1 MATQRDRLLALI
13 DAARANYESIR
24 AEVEKAFPDPAS
36 SPPAPDPSTQMV
48 RLNVGDDVQKAL
60 ESILETGG
68 ILALAPGVH
77 NVDLQIPARSTTSP
91 LITFTSDSQN
101 LPAEGRRIDP
111 SYKPAL
117 AILQGRTAGRSPV
130 VGLNQSRNIAFVNMG
145 FAPPVT
151 KSYTHI
157 DLGGDKN
164 VMKSPAER
172 PENYLFDRCYIF
184 GDPVLGAHR
193 GIAGNCN
200 GMKVVGS
207 YFENL
212 FEAGR
217 DSQAAGGWNGCAN
230 HLLENCFFEAGAE
243 NVMYGGSD
251 STSPDMIP
259 QDIVIRGCHFSKNFA
274 WMQLP
279 TKPSIKA
286 LFEIKSVKRLT
297 IDSCLFEQN
306 WARDWPSGVAITLKS
321 CNGENIETWATCED
335 VEIRNVLIRNV
346 GQVFSMVGRNDSG
359 RESQWMK
366 NVAIR
371 NLLAHN
377 INSGVWKGEGKGCSF
392 ANPCD
397 GFTLDHVT
405 YRDNRHSWMNTWFD
419 SGFTQAPGKLTVTN
433 SVVVESSYG
442 YFGSLSGVGFG
453 AMAKDWNGV
462 QFEGNVLKV
471 GTRGQGALP
480 TNNLRLDA
488 TAFEASFGSNY
499 DILPLSDA
507 AKVQTTDG
515 KLPGA
520 DIPALV
526 ERFGPQL

>member
-1 MATQRDRLLALI
+1 MLALL

-24 AEVEKAFPDPAS
+24 AEIEKAFPEPINPPQPPDS
-36 SPPAPDPSTQMV
+36 SPQV
-48 RLNVGDDVQKAL
+48 IKVKVGDDVHKAF
-60 ESILETGG
+60 ESILTTGG

-77 NVDLQIPARSTTSP
+77 RVDLTIPARASTLP
-91 LITFTSDSQN
+91 LITFTSDSQD
-101 LPAEGRRIDP
+101 LPGPGRRIDP
-111 SYKPAL
+111 SCKPAL
-117 AILQGRTAGRSPV
+117 AILQGATAGRSPV
-130 VGLNQSRNIAFVNMG
+130 IALNQSRNIAFVNMG
-145 FAPPVT
+145 FAPPAT

-164 VMKSPAER
+164 HMKSPAER

-184 GDPVLGAHR
+184 GDPLLGAHR

-207 YFENL
+207 YFENI

-217 DSQAAGGWNGCAN
+217 DSQAVSGWNGCAN

-259 QDIVIRGCHFSKNFA
+259 QDIVVRGCHFSKNYA
-274 WMQLP
+274 WMQLA
-279 TKPSIKA
+279 TQPSIKA
-286 LFEIKSVKRLT
+286 LFEIKSAKRLT

-306 WARDWPSGVAITLKS
+306 WARDWPTGVAITLKS
-321 CNGENIETWATCED
+321 CNGENIETWATCGRP
-335 VEIRNVLIRNV
+335 ITNILIRNV
-346 GQVFSMVGRNDSG
+346 GQVFTMVGRNDSG
-359 RESQWMK
+359 RVSQWMK
-366 NVAIR
+366 NVVIR
-371 NLLAHN
+371 NVLAHN
-377 INSGVWKGEGKGCSF
+377 INSDVWKGEGKGCAF
-392 ANPCD
+392 ENPCD

-433 SVVVESSYG
+433 SVMVEGSYG

-453 AMAKDWNGV
+453 AMAKDWNGA
-462 QFEGNVLKV
+462 QFEGNVLKI
-471 GTRGQGALP
+471 GTRGQGTLP
-480 TNNLRLDA
+480 SNNLRLDG
-488 TAFEASFGSNY
+488 TAFDASFGSNHE
-499 DILPLSDA
+499 ILPTSEA

-515 KLPGA
+515 TLPGA

-526 ERFGPQL
+526 ERFGAQL

>member
-1 MATQRDRLLALI
+1 MATQRDRLLALL

-24 AEVEKAFPDPAS
+24 AEVEKAFPDPNHT
-36 SPPAPDPSTQMV
+36 PPPPDPSKQV
-48 RLNVGDDVQKAL
+48 IKVKVGDDVQNAL
-60 ESILETGG
+60 ASILTTGG

-77 NVDLQIPARSTTSP
+77 RVDLTIPARPSTSP
-91 LITFTSDSQN
+91 LITFTSDSQGI
-101 LPAEGRRIDP
+101 PTPGQRIDP
-111 SYKPAL
+111 SAKPAL
-117 AILQGRTAGRSPV
+117 SILEGISASRSPV
-130 VGLNQSRNIAFVNMG
+130 VGLNESRNIAFVGLG

-164 VMKSPAER
+164 QMKSPAER

-184 GDPVLGAHR
+184 GDPILGAHR

-207 YFENL
+207 YFENI

-217 DSQAAGGWNGCAN
+217 DSQATGGWNGCAN
-230 HLLENCFFEAGAE
+230 HLLENCFFEAAAE

-251 STSPDMIP
+251 STSPEMIP
-259 QDIVIRGCHFSKNFA
+259 QDIVIRGCHFAKNQA
-274 WMQLP
+274 WMQLAA
-279 TKPSIKA
+279 KPSIKA
-286 LFEIKSVKRLT
+286 LFEIKNVKRLT
-297 IDSCLFEQN
+297 VDACLFEQN

-335 VEIRNVLIRNV
+335 VAITNILIRNV
-346 GQVFSMVGRNDSG
+346 GQIFAMVGRNDSG
-359 RESQWMK
+359 RVSQWMK
-366 NVAIR
+366 NVVIR
-371 NLLAHN
+371 NVLAHD
-377 INSGVWKGEGKGCSF
+377 IDADVWKGEGKGCAF

-397 GFTLDHVT
+397 GVTLDHVT
-405 YRDNRHSWMNTWFD
+405 CRDNRHSWMNTWFD

-433 SVVVESSYG
+433 SVMVEGSYG
-442 YFGSLSGVGFG
+442 YFGSSSGVGFG
-453 AMAKDWNGV
+453 AMAKDWNGAR
-462 QFEGNVLKV
+462 FEGNVLKI
-471 GTRGQGALP
+471 GGRGQGTLP
-480 TNNLRLDA
+480 PNNLRLDES
-488 TAFEASFGSNY
+488 AFDSSFGSNHE
-499 DILPLSDA
+499 ILPASEA

-526 ERFGPQL
+526 ARFGTQL